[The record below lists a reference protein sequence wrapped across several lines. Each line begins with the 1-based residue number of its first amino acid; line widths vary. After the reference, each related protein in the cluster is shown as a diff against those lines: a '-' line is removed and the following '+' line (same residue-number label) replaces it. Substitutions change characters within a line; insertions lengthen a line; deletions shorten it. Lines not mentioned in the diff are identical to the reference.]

1 MKKRS
6 IFTFLFTAAASI
18 ITATSFSTVINNNT
32 TASKSTFAINERYSF
47 KKDFITPSAV
57 ASTFISG
64 ENIKGTINYSK
75 NPITKHITL
84 VSSSSDFS
92 GSNIKLKEKAT
103 IEGVSYVVDGIMKE
117 CFMDRTNLTGTV
129 TIPSSFNYI
138 GKDVFKG
145 TSLNKYEDN
154 LIYSTSEAGSTA
166 ITKWCLGYRDNEDRP
181 ISEQDPIKFK
191 IESDT
196 QAIAESVF
204 ENCLGLTGDLD
215 LSTYQKLKFIGSQAF
230 QGCTY
235 INGYI
240 SIPQSVTNL
249 GWHAFY
255 KTSLLTDRG
264 QDTHF
269 IFSKRNV
276 SGCNEWCIG
285 IIKDGITQKDKNVN
299 EQFPDLNGV
308 YGIGAGAFQGDCGV
322 TLVGDISIP
331 NSIKYIGDNAFKK
344 CESLTGSF
352 VATDNLLSIGNS
364 AFSDVPQLE
373 SINLSN
379 ATHLTSIGNF
389 AFYNCANNSEW
400 NELTLPSNL
409 EIIGNNAFENVKFI
423 KLNLAKSKKIRY
435 LGEGAFKNCSLM
447 NECTR
452 LPSALTEMKDE
463 CFFGCSSLKS
473 IDLSYT
479 SLIYLSK
486 NAFYNCTSLSGEII
500 IPSSVTYIGEGCFNG
515 DTVDSFASN
524 ESTYL
529 GCTKISTIKLLPI
542 IPPHFNGSA
551 DDNTNW
557 APKLSD
563 DAKVIVPYGSK
574 SNYVKASSFNIDD
587 SKVVEQKSSPISQT
601 RIIEICIV
609 AAFVLIGSITPL
621 IIYEIIKNKRNKLLI
636 FDMESKNVSSKIFK
650 TEFDKEEHKKIV
662 AKEKKEEEES
672 KKKKNKTS
680 TKPVTKTSPLKTRK
694 VTKKVK

>member
-1 MKKRS
+1 
-6 IFTFLFTAAASI
+6 
-18 ITATSFSTVINNNT
+18 
-32 TASKSTFAINERYSF
+32 
-47 KKDFITPSAV
+47 
-57 ASTFISG
+57 
-64 ENIKGTINYSK
+64 
-75 NPITKHITL
+75 
-84 VSSSSDFS
+84 
-92 GSNIKLKEKAT
+92 
-103 IEGVSYVVDGIMKE
+103 
-117 CFMDRTNLTGTV
+117 
-129 TIPSSFNYI
+129 
-138 GKDVFKG
+138 
-145 TSLNKYEDN
+145 
-154 LIYSTSEAGSTA
+154 
-166 ITKWCLGYRDNEDRP
+166 
-181 ISEQDPIKFK
+181 
-191 IESDT
+191 
-196 QAIAESVF
+196 
-204 ENCLGLTGDLD
+204 
-215 LSTYQKLKFIGSQAF
+215 
-230 QGCTY
+230 
-235 INGYI
+235 
-240 SIPQSVTNL
+240 
-249 GWHAFY
+249 
-255 KTSLLTDRG
+255 
-264 QDTHF
+264 
-269 IFSKRNV
+269 
-276 SGCNEWCIG
+276 
-285 IIKDGITQKDKNVN
+285 
-299 EQFPDLNGV
+299 
-308 YGIGAGAFQGDCGV
+308 
-322 TLVGDISIP
+322 
-331 NSIKYIGDNAFKK
+331 
-344 CESLTGSF
+344 
-352 VATDNLLSIGNS
+352 
-364 AFSDVPQLE
+364 
-373 SINLSN
+373 
-379 ATHLTSIGNF
+379 
-389 AFYNCANNSEW
+389 
-400 NELTLPSNL
+400 
-409 EIIGNNAFENVKFI
+409 
-423 KLNLAKSKKIRY
+423 
-435 LGEGAFKNCSLM
+435 M

-515 DTVDSFASN
+515 DTIDSFTSN

-542 IPPHFNGSA
+542 VPPHFNGSA

-609 AAFVLIGSITPL
+609 AAFVLICSITPL